1 MERARSSLH
10 GKATGVVLVVRLQ
23 TASSTSMAKDNV
35 FSVAIGDETWLG
47 GAQSKRRQGAYAS
60 GEQYW

>member
-1 MERARSSLH
+1 
-10 GKATGVVLVVRLQ
+10 
-23 TASSTSMAKDNV
+23 MAKDNV